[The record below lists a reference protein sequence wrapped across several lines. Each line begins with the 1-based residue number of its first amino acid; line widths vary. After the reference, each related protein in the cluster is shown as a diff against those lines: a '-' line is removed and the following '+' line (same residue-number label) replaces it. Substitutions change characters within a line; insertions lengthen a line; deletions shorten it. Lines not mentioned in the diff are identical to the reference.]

1 MQVVKRDCSLV
12 DFDEAKIFNA
22 IMKAM
27 KMGQELSN
35 LLSQN
40 RLRKKLKQ
48 SVEKKQMMLI
58 FLQLNQEYF

>member
-12 DFDEAKIFNA
+12 DFDRTKIYNA